1 MRVLRATRLCGTCM
15 LPASPCAMYSRL
27 LRTHPGGQVHV
38 LLSPCSCG
46 LTATTFPLSSCRRCI
61 WPQAV
66 EDIHLEGGTMLGT
79 SEDGECDAMAV
90 VKCLG
95 AMCATCC
102 CSWCR
107 SLLLRPSANAAASG
121 LSSIRLQI
129 QC

>member
-1 MRVLRATRLCGTCM
+1 MPGHAGQGCAS
-15 LPASPCAMYSRL
+15 LPPPRSFAVAFHAIPPAAAASAWL
-27 LRTHPGGQVHV
+27 
-38 LLSPCSCG
+38 
-46 LTATTFPLSSCRRCI
+46 
-61 WPQAV
+61 QAV

>member
-1 MRVLRATRLCGTCM
+1 
-15 LPASPCAMYSRL
+15 
-27 LRTHPGGQVHV
+27 V

-46 LTATTFPLSSCRRCI
+46 LIATASPLSSCRRCI

-102 CSWCR
+102 CRWFC
-107 SLLLRPSANAAASG
+107 SLLLRFSANAAATG
-121 LSSIRLQI
+121 LQQHETAI